1 MYLGATFKEDSQR
14 YTQLLAGFVSM
25 PKSWQEEVQEILD
38 DSARRPA
45 RRPGNVFKDIQG
57 PTSFLDALGLWVKRR
72 FSTTGETLVTAA
84 VLIVLALFLSI
95 FLRQLAS
102 IVVVA
107 GAMVFAGALARGVY
121 ERRGNRY
128 ATKRSNG
135 PVMWRGRV
143 IEAPR
148 QPGSFLHRVWSA
160 LRRLR
165 KR

>member
-1 MYLGATFKEDSQR
+1 
-14 YTQLLAGFVSM
+14 M
-25 PKSWQEEVQEILD
+25 PKTWQEEVQEILD

-45 RRPGNVFKDIQG
+45 RRPANVIKDIQG
-57 PTSFLDALGLWVKRR
+57 PASFLDVIGRWVRRR

-107 GAMVFAGALARGVY
+107 GAMVFAGALARGIY
-121 ERRGNRY
+121 EHRGNRY
-128 ATKRSNG
+128 ATRRSNG
-135 PVMWRGRV
+135 PIMWRGQV
-143 IEAPR
+143 IERPR

>member
-1 MYLGATFKEDSQR
+1 
-14 YTQLLAGFVSM
+14 M

-45 RRPGNVFKDIQG
+45 RRPANVIKDIQG
-57 PTSFLDALGLWVKRR
+57 PASFLDAIGRWVRRR

-107 GAMVFAGALARGVY
+107 GAMVFAGALARGIF
-121 ERRGNRY
+121 ERRSNRD
-128 ATKRSNG
+128 ATRRPTG
-135 PVMWRGRV
+135 PVMWRGQV

-148 QPGSFLHRVWSA
+148 QPGSFLHRAWNA
-160 LRRLR
+160 LRRVR